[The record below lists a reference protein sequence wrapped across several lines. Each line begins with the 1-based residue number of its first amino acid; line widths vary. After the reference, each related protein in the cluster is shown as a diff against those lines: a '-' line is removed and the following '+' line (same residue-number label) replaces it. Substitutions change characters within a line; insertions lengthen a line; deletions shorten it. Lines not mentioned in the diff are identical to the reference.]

1 MSVLDNGVIIDQVNW
16 TSPNFTP
23 GSQSVAAYG
32 MPRKIKG
39 VTVHHWGLPEWNQKF
54 GGVAD
59 YLSRPNGDTSAHFV
73 VEDGRVACLVSPD
86 DIAWHAGSAEGN
98 ATTIGIEMH
107 PRASEGDMLTLASLI
122 RWLEGKYGSLNVYR
136 HQDWS
141 ATACPGAYAGKIDHI
156 IDLVNQSPTPA
167 KTTPS
172 TSSPKTMTIEPVK
185 GYPVTQNFGD
195 GANLVIDGVRTN
207 VGGGHTGIDYAT
219 PEGVPAVALE
229 SGTVLWADYGANL
242 PRTSWDD
249 RWYLGGG
256 GFGGL
261 AIDPGLVIVIQ
272 HPGYISTYSH
282 MSTKRVNVGDRVTQ
296 GQVVGLTGSTGFVS
310 GAHLHFEVIPDGSG
324 FATLDNGSMIFG
336 RVDPRPYFTQTVEG
350 ATAAFSPQAV
360 VNDDFLE
367 EIMALYSSKA
377 EYEASLKK
385 AVQDAIRDEATPGVA
400 GKKNAGS
407 LYLLGKDIAP
417 LLDRLTGLFLGGKE
431 GVRTEGDI
439 RAILRKIG
447 GIK

>member
-1 MSVLDNGVIIDQVNW
+1 MSVLDNGVVIDQANW

-23 GSQSVAAYG
+23 GSQSTAAYG
-32 MPRKIKG
+32 MPRKVKG
-39 VTVHHWGLPEWNQKF
+39 VTVHHWGLVEWNQKF

-98 ATTIGIEMH
+98 ATTIGVEMH
-107 PRASEGDMLTLASLI
+107 PRASEGDMATLASLI
-122 RWLEGKYGSLNVYR
+122 RYLEGRYGSLNVYR

-141 ATACPGAYAGKIDHI
+141 STACPGAYANKIDRI
-156 IDLVNQSPTPA
+156 IELVNQSPAPA
-167 KTTPS
+167 KAAQTVPTP
-172 TSSPKTMTIEPVK
+172 KAMTIEPVK

-336 RVDPRPYFTQTVEG
+336 RVDPRPYFTQTVED
-350 ATAAFSPQAV
+350 ATAAFSSQAV

-367 EIMALYSSKA
+367 EILALYNSKA

-400 GKKNAGS
+400 GKKNVGS
-407 LYLLGKDIAP
+407 LYLLGKDVAP
-417 LLDRLTGLFLGGKE
+417 LLDRLTGLFLPGKE
-431 GVRTEGDI
+431 GVRAEGTI
-439 RAILRKIG
+439 RALIRKIAG
-447 GIK
+447 EK

>member
-1 MSVLDNGVIIDQVNW
+1 MSVLDNGIVIDQANW

-23 GSQSVAAYG
+23 GSQSTATYG

-122 RWLEGKYGSLNVYR
+122 RWLEGRYGSLNVYR

-141 ATACPGAYAGKIDHI
+141 ATECPGAYANKIDHI
-156 IDLVNQSPTPA
+156 IGLVNQSGVPA
-167 KTTPS
+167 KATPTTA
-172 TSSPKTMTIEPVK
+172 SPKTITIEPVK
-185 GYPVTQNFGD
+185 GYAVTQNFGD
-195 GANLVIDGVRTN
+195 GAGLVVNGVRTN

-219 PEGVPAVALE
+219 PEGVPAIAIE
-229 SGTVLWADYGANL
+229 SGTVLWADWGANL
-242 PRTSWDD
+242 PRTSWED

-261 AIDPGLVIVIQ
+261 AIDPGIVVVIQ
-272 HPGYISTYSH
+272 HPRYITTYSH
-282 MSTKRVNVGDRVTQ
+282 MSSTDLNIGDRVNQ
-296 GQVVGLTGSTGFVS
+296 GQVVGLTGGTGFVS

-336 RVDPRPYFTQTVEG
+336 RVDPRPYFIQTVEDKS
-350 ATAAFSPQAV
+350 AVAFSAAAV
-360 VNDDFLE
+360 EMDFLE

-385 AVQDAIRDEATPGVA
+385 AVQDAIRDEATPGKA
-400 GKKNAGS
+400 GVKTAGS

-417 LLDRLTGLFLGGKE
+417 LLDRLTGLFLPGKE
-431 GVRTEGDI
+431 GVRGEGTM
-439 RAILRKIG
+439 RALVRKIAG
-447 GIK
+447 EK